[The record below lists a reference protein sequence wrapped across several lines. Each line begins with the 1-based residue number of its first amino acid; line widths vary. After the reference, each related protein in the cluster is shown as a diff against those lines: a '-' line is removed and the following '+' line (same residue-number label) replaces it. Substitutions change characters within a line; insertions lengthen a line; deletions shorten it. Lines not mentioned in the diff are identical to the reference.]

1 MPKSENDFSSI
12 NEDEVVKEART
23 LWKIYLAL
31 SEDLLKF
38 INQEDIDTFT
48 DVVSQR
54 DRLIEKIEALPSN
67 DYRKLDEFKGI
78 AEKIK
83 KLDRE
88 TMYKARSWLNKS
100 RRQNSMVRSYDLG
113 TALAMKQSTN
123 FNKKY

>member
-1 MPKSENDFSSI
+1 MPNSENDSSSI
-12 NEDEVVKEART
+12 SEDEVVKAARNF
-23 LWKIYLAL
+23 WKIYLAL

-48 DVVSQR
+48 DIVSQR
-54 DRLIEKIEALPSN
+54 DSLIKKIEELPSN
-67 DYRKLDEFKGI
+67 DYRKLDEFKVI

-123 FNKKY
+123 FNQKY